1 MKDNFSTGSSGVDE
15 ASPLGPTG
23 GRRVHVQ
30 NPWRNR
36 RLEGPAEN
44 SVRAAQDQGGVHGGP
59 CGRRQLE
66 PCGHH
71 PPLCGVPFGP
81 HISQQV
87 SPLGRIGGVSI
98 DGIDQAGRKAS
109 FDLVLMP
116 KDYTWAL
123 GSSTELALRGVPLS
137 EAEASARMLSAEVRE
152 GLQHSPEVIAVGVA
166 SQEGELESERDR
178 AERRAKSQAQLIA
191 KSVSPLTGIWLL
203 NLGRYNE
210 ECNTASA
217 ADTSWQRPVMLVG
230 VRSQQP
236 GVALAQALENAISG
250 KSNVPDRVSRV
261 SPWSEIAKG
270 NQLDR
275 SPVQIHGV
283 HCPARLQ

>member
-1 MKDNFSTGSSGVDE
+1 MVLVLERLTMAQDLQSAKGRERDVTDNFSTESSGMDD

-23 GRRVHVQ
+23 ERASTAY
-30 NPWRNR
+30 NWRGGITVWKV
-36 RLEGPAEN
+36 RLKTLFAWRKT
-44 SVRAAQDQGGVHGGP
+44 RAGISATAIGTAAIILGV
-59 CGRRQLE
+59 
-66 PCGHH
+66 
-71 PPLCGVPFGP
+71 FF
-81 HISQQV
+81 
-87 SPLGRIGGVSI
+87 GVSHSSHSVSAPVRHWGEAVVFPI

-137 EAEASARMLSAEVRE
+137 EAEAAARVFSPEVLE

-166 SQEGELESERDR
+166 SQEGEPESERGR

-203 NLGRYNE
+203 NLGQYNE

-217 ADTSWQRPVMLVG
+217 VDTSWQRPVMLVG
-230 VRSQQP
+230 VRSQQL
-236 GVALAQALENAISG
+236 GVVLAQALENAISG
-250 KSNVPDRVSRV
+250 KSNIPSRECYSSFTMV
-261 SPWSEIAKG
+261 R
-270 NQLDR
+270 NR
-275 SPVQIHGV
+275 
-283 HCPARLQ
+283 